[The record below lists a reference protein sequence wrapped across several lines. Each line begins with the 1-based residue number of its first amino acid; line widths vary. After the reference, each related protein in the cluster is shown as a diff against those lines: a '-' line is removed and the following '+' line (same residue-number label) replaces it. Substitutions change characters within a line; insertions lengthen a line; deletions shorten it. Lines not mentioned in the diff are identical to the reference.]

1 MKNVNLT
8 ISIPSLPLPYSPS
21 DSPSAASRK
30 SFKMSD
36 EKHELPRFSPVRT
49 PAFSPTRTPF
59 RNRVPKQIR
68 RALPIYLICIVVFLF
83 ITNVGSIGG
92 LKIPSLRKREPSVN
106 GVKSQRVMKAGQSF
120 PRKIWQ
126 SWKLDPLNFE
136 ERDLI
141 TAKTWTAK
149 NPDYR
154 YEVLTDNNALTY
166 LEQFFGAGTS
176 INRPDIVDFYQMIN
190 ATIVRADMLR
200 YLIMYAEGGI
210 YADIDVEALKSIE
223 RFIPERYDEK
233 DLQMVVSVE
242 VDEPEFNDHP
252 ILGKKSQS
260 FCQWTFMSKPRH
272 PVMLT
277 LVDGIMKWLKEI
289 SREQKCHISELV
301 LDFDQIIAG
310 TGPSAFTIAI
320 LEYMSKKSGK
330 KIGWS
335 DFHQLYESKVEAG
348 ILVLDVEAFAAGQG
362 HSDSGNHNSRG
373 ALVKHHYHAS
383 SWPKK
388 HPRFN
393 HPVYGEVEKCNW
405 EDACVQ
411 KWDENVAAWITL
423 SPEEQATKIADKK
436 ALDAIPPPVPLAIG

>member
-1 MKNVNLT
+1 MRNANLT
-8 ISIPSLPLPYSPS
+8 ISIPTPYSHS
-21 DSPSAASRK
+21 SPNSPIATSCGP
-30 SFKMSD
+30 FKMSE
-36 EKHELPRFSPVRT
+36 EKRELPKFSPQRT
-49 PAFSPTRTPF
+49 PAYSPTRTTF

-68 RALPIYLICIVVFLF
+68 RALPVYLICIVVFLF

-92 LKIPSLRKREPSVN
+92 LKMPSLRRREPTIN
-106 GVKSQRVMKAGQSF
+106 GATNQRAMKAGQSF

-126 SWKLDPLNFE
+126 SWRLDPLNFE
-136 ERDLI
+136 ERDLV

-149 NPDYR
+149 NPEYR
-154 YEVLTDNNALTY
+154 YEVLTDNNDETY

-176 INRPDIVDFYQMIN
+176 INRPDIVEFYKKIN

-210 YADIDVEALKSIE
+210 YADIDVEALRPIE

-277 LVDGIMKWLKEI
+277 LVDGIMKWLMEI
-289 SREQKCHISELV
+289 SHTQKRHLSEVV

-330 KIGWS
+330 KIDWS
-335 DFHQLYESKVEAG
+335 NFHQMYESKVVSG

-383 SWPKK
+383 SWPTK

-411 KWDENVAAWITL
+411 RWDEDVAAWTTL
-423 SPEEQATKIADKK
+423 SPEDQATKIADKK
-436 ALDAIPPPVPLAIG
+436 ALDDLPPPEALAIG